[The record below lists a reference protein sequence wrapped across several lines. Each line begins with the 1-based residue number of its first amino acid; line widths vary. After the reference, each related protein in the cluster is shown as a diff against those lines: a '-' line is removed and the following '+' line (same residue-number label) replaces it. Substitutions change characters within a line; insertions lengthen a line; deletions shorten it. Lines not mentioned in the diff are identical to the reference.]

1 MSLRL
6 AFALIASLLL
16 AHDVF
21 APLGVVMPPVRVC
34 GDNQ

>member
-1 MSLRL
+1 MALRL

-21 APLGVVMPPVRVC
+21 APYGVVLPAMVC
-34 GDNQ
+34 GDSQ